1 MSFKPSSIGSKQITN
16 GSMAGNML
24 PFCLQK
30 GEDGTAFRYM
40 LCAYIQISAGY
51 IDLFFAI
58 WYNQIIGNKKALFD
72 RTR

>member
-40 LCAYIQISAGY
+40 LCACIQNSVGY
-51 IDLFFAI
+51 IDLFLQ
-58 WYNQIIGNKKALFD
+58 YGIIKS
-72 RTR
+72 